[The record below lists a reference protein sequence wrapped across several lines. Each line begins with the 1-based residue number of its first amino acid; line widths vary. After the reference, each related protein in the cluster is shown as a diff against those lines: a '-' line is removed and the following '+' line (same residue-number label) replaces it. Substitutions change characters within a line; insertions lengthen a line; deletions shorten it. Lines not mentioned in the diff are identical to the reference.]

1 MQMRA
6 MTRTVLGLAMAL
18 VFCAFAVGGQVAKAA
33 EDLKIG
39 VCLRITGEL
48 GYKLRQTVEKAFDD
62 INKAGGING
71 RNVSL
76 IVYDEASSPATA
88 TDAINRLIHN
98 DNVLL
103 VIGPT
108 TSSSALATIGLGDRG
123 RCVLITPQASNT
135 QLTHQ
140 RSPWFFR
147 MAVADIY
154 HAHTLADYLAGDRG
168 FKKFAVVYETEALG
182 VGQSKDFIDR
192 LNDKWGIKALLVEK
206 FSLGDIDFKS
216 QMLKVK
222 DAKPEAVVMA
232 GHEVEMARAI
242 SQAYDVGLSRD
253 IVKGG
258 FSSMSSNEYA
268 ATAGNAA
275 TGSVFVTTFSPN
287 NPAEN
292 IQEFVKAYASILGSP
307 PDHNHAQA
315 YDAVQIIAMA
325 LRQADIQNTSASL
338 AKDRE
343 NIRDAL
349 GSIKDYHG
357 LSGVCSFGPNP
368 TPEDRD
374 GMKQSS
380 VWKLNADG
388 SFTLL
393 KAAE

>member
-1 MQMRA
+1 MA
-6 MTRTVLGLAMAL
+6 LGLALAL
-18 VFCAFAVGGQVAKAA
+18 ALSMVAPGGGGRAGAA
-33 EDLKIG
+33 DGLKIG
-39 VCLRITGEL
+39 VCLRITGEI

-71 RNVSL
+71 RNVQL
-76 IVYDEASSPATA
+76 IIYDEASSPATA

-103 VIGPT
+103 VMGPT
-108 TSSSALATIGLGDRG
+108 TSSSALATIGLGDRA

-140 RSPWFFR
+140 RSEWFFR
-147 MAVADIY
+147 MAVADVY

-168 FKKFAVVYETEALG
+168 FKRFGVVYETEALG

-192 LNDKWGIKALLVEK
+192 LKAKWNVEPLLVEK

-222 DAKPEAVVMA
+222 EANPEVVVMA

-258 FSSMSSNEYA
+258 FSSMSSNEYF

-275 TGSVFVTTFSPN
+275 TGSIFVTTFSPN
-287 NPAEN
+287 NPDPR
-292 IQEFVKAYASILGSP
+292 IQAFVKDYEATLGTP

-325 LRQADIQNTSASL
+325 LKQADIQNTAASL

-349 GSIKDYHG
+349 GTIKDHKG

-380 VWKLNADG
+380 VWQLKSDG
-388 SFTLL
+388 SFDLL

>member
-1 MQMRA
+1 MRLTTT
-6 MTRTVLGLAMAL
+6 TRTVLALALTIGL
-18 VFCAFAVGGQVAKAA
+18 CAYAAGGAVAQAA
-33 EDLKIG
+33 EELKIG

-62 INKAGGING
+62 INAAGGINN
-71 RNVSL
+71 RRVKL
-76 IVYDEASSPATA
+76 IIYDEASSPATA

-147 MAVADIY
+147 MSVADVY

-168 FKKFAVVYETEALG
+168 LKRFAVVYETEALG
-182 VGQSKDFIDR
+182 VGQSKDFMDR
-192 LNDKWGIKALLVEK
+192 LESKWGVKPILVEK

-222 DAKPEAVVMA
+222 EANPEAVVMA

-242 SQAYDVGLSRD
+242 SQAYDVGLPRD
-253 IVKGG
+253 IIKGG
-258 FSSMSSNEYA
+258 FSSMSSNEYF

-275 TGSVFVTTFSPN
+275 TGSIFVTTFSPN
-287 NPAEN
+287 NPN
-292 IQEFVKAYASILGSP
+292 PRIQEFVKAYQPTLGSP

-325 LRQADIQNTSASL
+325 LGKADIGNTPASL

-349 GSIKDYHG
+349 ATIKGYQG

-380 VWKLNADG
+380 VWQLNADG

>member
-1 MQMRA
+1 MRRSA
-6 MTRTVLGLAMAL
+6 AIKVVLGLA
-18 VFCAFAVGGQVAKAA
+18 FAVCLFAAGGQTARAA
-33 EDLKIG
+33 EELKIG

-103 VIGPT
+103 VVGPT

-135 QLTHQ
+135 KLTHQ
-140 RSPWFFR
+140 NSEWFFR
-147 MAVADIY
+147 MAVADVY
-154 HAHTLADYLAGDRG
+154 HAHTLADYLAGERG
-168 FKKFAVVYETEALG
+168 LKKFAVVYETEALG
-182 VGQSKDFIDR
+182 VGQSKDFMDR
-192 LNDKWGIKALLVEK
+192 LEAKWNIKTALVEK

-222 DAKPEAVVMA
+222 EANPEAVVMA

-258 FSSMSSNEYA
+258 FSSMSSNEYF

-275 TGSVFVTTFSPN
+275 AGSIFVTTFSPN
-287 NPAEN
+287 NPDAR
-292 IQEFVKAYASILGSP
+292 IRKFVEAYKPVLKSP

-315 YDAVQIIAMA
+315 YDTVQIIAMA
-325 LRQADIQNTSASL
+325 LAKADIKNTPASL

-349 GSIKDYHG
+349 GTIKNYQG
-357 LSGVCSFGPNP
+357 LSGVCSFGPKP

-380 VWKLNADG
+380 VWQLNADG
-388 SFTLL
+388 TFKLL